1 MSTTRSLR
9 RAFESTVGSNLRLV
23 SRSVSPVGW
32 IAVSAGLLS
41 LVIGHVLGWTE
52 LTVLGAVLIVLFA
65 LAAPFALGQSDLEVE
80 LDLRPQSVTA
90 GQRAVAQV
98 TIRPS
103 GGRTARGLSMELPVG
118 QSMVEFPV
126 PVLRQG
132 AEHEEPFVL
141 PTVRRG
147 VITVGPVSS
156 IRADPLSIVRRS
168 QQWTD
173 SLDLLVHPRVVRLL
187 DTGNGFIRDL
197 EGIASNQRS
206 NADIA
211 FHTLR
216 EYVPGDDPRHI
227 HWLST
232 ARSNTLMVRQFV
244 DSRRMHLGLAVDAQ
258 PSSYGSEDDFELALS
273 IAASIGARVL
283 EEEQEVTCVVGDERL
298 LSSSRRSLFDAMA
311 RYEVGPKPDAL
322 GATVAALLRA
332 SSGLSIAAVLTGSN
346 TRLDDLRRSTLRFP
360 PGIQV
365 LVIRV
370 DRAVATT
377 YRPLGRQTLLSVKEL
392 DDLPQLLWR
401 IAQ

>member
-244 DSRRMHLGLAVDAQ
+244 DSRRMHL
-258 PSSYGSEDDFELALS
+258 
-273 IAASIGARVL
+273 VL
-283 EEEQEVTCVVGDERL
+283 WV
-298 LSSSRRSLFDAMA
+298 
-311 RYEVGPKPDAL
+311 
-322 GATVAALLRA
+322 
-332 SSGLSIAAVLTGSN
+332 
-346 TRLDDLRRSTLRFP
+346 
-360 PGIQV
+360 
-365 LVIRV
+365 
-370 DRAVATT
+370 
-377 YRPLGRQTLLSVKEL
+377 
-392 DDLPQLLWR
+392 
-401 IAQ
+401 